1 MMGDQDRQFLMTSF
15 GSLDVVMPEVIDNL
29 LICNSKFLSV
39 LQFEL
44 NVRHFSNEGA
54 PLNTS

>member
-44 NVRHFSNEGA
+44 NA
-54 PLNTS
+54 PSFFK